1 MNAQITFT
9 AHSTPKKILTN
20 FDLEKI
26 VDTSD
31 EWIKSRTGI
40 KQRYIV
46 EDGEASSDISTR
58 IAEKLLQKSE
68 IKAEEI
74 DLIIV
79 GTVTPDH
86 YTPSTAA
93 IVQKNIN
100 ACNAWGF
107 DLSAACSGYIFG
119 LETGSNFIES
129 GKYQKVDN
137 IDNCN

>member
-1 MNAQITFT
+1 MNAKITAT
-9 AHSTPKKILTN
+9 AHSTPKKILHN
-20 FDLEKI
+20 LDLEKI

-31 EWIKSRTGI
+31 DWIRSRTGI

-46 EDGEASSDISTR
+46 EDGEASSDISTK
-58 IAEKLLQKSE
+58 IAKQLLEKSKIHSD
-68 IKAEEI
+68 EI

-100 ACNAWGF
+100 ANNAWGF
-107 DLSAACSGYIFG
+107 DLSAHALDIF
-119 LETGSNFIES
+119 LA
-129 GKYQKVDN
+129 
-137 IDNCN
+137 